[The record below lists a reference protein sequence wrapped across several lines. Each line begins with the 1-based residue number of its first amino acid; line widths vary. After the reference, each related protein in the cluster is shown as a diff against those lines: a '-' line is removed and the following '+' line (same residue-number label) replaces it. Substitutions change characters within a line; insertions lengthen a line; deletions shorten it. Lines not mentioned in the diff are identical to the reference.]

1 MPKKIKKIELDIN
14 KKDRSVK
21 FFAKQYEDICVEVAI
36 TDGGTIVDF
45 TNCIIEWHSDLEG
58 VPIINTKGN
67 KIELIFNA
75 SNLKKVGMC
84 TAELVIKDDNGIIK
98 TPNFY
103 FYINKSI
110 SGEVS
115 VELKILFDSEGYRL
129 IDSNGNILKVR
140 GLFWLIIF
148 FITLD

>member
-75 SNLKKVGMC
+75 SKKVGMC
-84 TAELVIKDDNGIIK
+84 TAELVIKDDVGTIK

-110 SGEVS
+110 SEEVS
-115 VELKILFDSEGYRL
+115 VELKTLLDSEGYRL
-129 IDSNGNILKVR
+129 IDSNRNTLKVR
-140 GLFWLIIF
+140 G
-148 FITLD
+148 

>member
-1 MPKKIKKIELDIN
+1 MPKRIKKIEVDIN
-14 KKDRSVK
+14 KKDTSMK
-21 FFAKQYEDICVEVAI
+21 FFAKQYEDICVEAAI

-45 TNCIIEWHSDLEG
+45 TNCIIEWHSDLLEG

-67 KIELIFNA
+67 KIKLIFNA
-75 SNLKKVGMC
+75 SSLKKVGMC
-84 TAELVIKDDNGIIK
+84 TAELVIKDNDGTIK

-103 FYINKSI
+103 FYISKSI

-115 VELKILFDSEGYRL
+115 VELKILRDSEGNRL

-140 GLFWLIIF
+140 W
-148 FITLD
+148 

>member
-1 MPKKIKKIELDIN
+1 MPKRIKKIELDIN
-14 KKDRSVK
+14 KKDRSMK
-21 FFAKQYEDICVEVAI
+21 FFAKQYEDICVEDAI
-36 TDGGTIVDF
+36 TDSGTIVDF

-84 TAELVIKDDNGIIK
+84 TAELVIKDDDGTIK

-115 VELKILFDSEGYRL
+115 VELKILLDSDGYRL
-129 IDSNGNILKVR
+129 IDSNGNTLKVR
-140 GLFWLIIF
+140 GQTWRII
-148 FITLD
+148 L

>member
-14 KKDRSVK
+14 KKDRSMK
-21 FFAKQYEDICVEVAI
+21 FFAKQYEDICVEVTI
-36 TDGGTIVDF
+36 TDGGTIIDF
-45 TNCIIEWHSDLEG
+45 TDCIIECHSDLEA
-58 VPIINTKGN
+58 VPTINTNGN
-67 KIELIFNA
+67 KIEIIYNA
-75 SNLKKVGMC
+75 SNLKKVGVC
-84 TAELVIKDDNGIIK
+84 TAELVIKDGDGIIK

-140 GLFWLIIF
+140 R
-148 FITLD
+148 

>member
-1 MPKKIKKIELDIN
+1 MPKRIKKMELDIN
-14 KKDRSVK
+14 KKDRSMK

-84 TAELVIKDDNGIIK
+84 TAELVIKDDDGTIK

-103 FYINKSI
+103 FFINKSI

-129 IDSNGNILKVR
+129 IDSNGNTLKVR
-140 GLFWLIIF
+140 G
-148 FITLD
+148 

>member
-14 KKDRSVK
+14 KKDRSIK
-21 FFAKQYEDICVEVAI
+21 FFAKQYENICLEVAI

-58 VPIINTKGN
+58 VPVINAKGN
-67 KIELIFNA
+67 KIELIFNT
-75 SNLKKVGMC
+75 SKKVGMC
-84 TAELVIKDDNGIIK
+84 TAELVIKDDNGTIK

-115 VELKILFDSEGYRL
+115 VELKTLLDSEGCRL

-140 GLFWLIIF
+140 G
-148 FITLD
+148 